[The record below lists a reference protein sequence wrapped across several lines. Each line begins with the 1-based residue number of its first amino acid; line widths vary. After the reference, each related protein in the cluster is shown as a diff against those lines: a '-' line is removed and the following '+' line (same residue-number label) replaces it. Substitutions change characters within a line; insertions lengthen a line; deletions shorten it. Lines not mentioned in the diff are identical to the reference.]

1 MLGDQIGEEAGKVT
15 GRRVLPADEGAGVG
29 QFVTERAGFVHYSGA
44 LHYTSS
50 SEAFAPLNGISGV
63 FEFDVDRDDN
73 TRGKIGEW
81 K

>member
-1 MLGDQIGEEAGKVT
+1 MRVQASVSSS
-15 GRRVLPADEGAGVG
+15 RRA
-29 QFVTERAGFVHYSGA
+29 RASSTTAVA